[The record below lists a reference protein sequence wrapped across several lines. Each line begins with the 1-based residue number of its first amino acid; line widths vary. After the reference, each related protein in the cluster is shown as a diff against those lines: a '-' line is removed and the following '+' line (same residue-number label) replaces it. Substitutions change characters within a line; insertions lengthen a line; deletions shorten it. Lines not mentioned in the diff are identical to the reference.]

1 VRCRHAGALAVIA
14 LLYQTPVTVAQDW
27 PETYRILPEASRLQV
42 HTYKGGLLG
51 MFGHEHDIRAH
62 AFEGTV
68 IYKPRDASESSV
80 TVRVRTDSL
89 LVVPASDSSDI
100 PDITRTMREEV
111 LRVDSFPE
119 IRFTST
125 AVEFQDST
133 VHLRGD
139 LTMVGRTQPV
149 EMDLVLELTPPVL
162 HVHGSFAIKQSDF
175 GIRPYRTALG
185 TVQVKDEITFLLD
198 VRAIPSR

>member
-1 VRCRHAGALAVIA
+1 VRCRHAGVLSALV
-14 LLYQTPVTVAQDW
+14 LLYQTPVKVAQEW

-68 IYKPRDASESSV
+68 IYNPRDASASSV

-139 LTMVGRTQPV
+139 FTMVGRTQPV
-149 EMDLVLELTPPVL
+149 EMDLVLKLMPPILYVQ
-162 HVHGSFAIKQSDF
+162 GSFTVKQTEF
-175 GIRPYRTALG
+175 GIRPYSTALG

-198 VRAIPSR
+198 IRAIPSR